1 MSRFSP
7 GESRR
12 PPAPPE
18 PPAVVA
24 RKRVLFVCLGNI
36 CRSPMGEA
44 LARKYGSDV
53 IVADSA
59 GLSPA
64 LVTTPLTR
72 LVLRERNID
81 LGDHLPKGLGEV
93 DLTRCDLIVNMSGVK
108 LPSTV
113 RIPIEDWPVK
123 DPYGAPEPAY
133 RAACDDIESRVMRLI
148 LRVRTGK
155 L

>member
-7 GESRR
+7 GESKR
-12 PPAPPE
+12 PPAPP
-18 PPAVVA
+18 AVL

-59 GLSPA
+59 GLTPA
-64 LVTTPLTR
+64 VVTTHLTR
-72 LVLRERNID
+72 LVLRERNVD
-81 LGDHLPKGLGEV
+81 LGDHLPKSLDEV
-93 DLTRCDLIVNMSGVK
+93 DLTRCDLIVNMSGMK
-108 LPSTV
+108 LPSTI
-113 RIPIEDWPVK
+113 RIPVEEWPVK
-123 DPYGAPEPAY
+123 DPYGALEPAY
-133 RAACDDIESRVMRLI
+133 RTACDDIETRVMRLI
-148 LRVRTGK
+148 LRARTGK

>member
-7 GESRR
+7 GESKR
-12 PPAPPE
+12 PPAPP
-18 PPAVVA
+18 AVP

-59 GLSPA
+59 GLTPA
-64 LVTTPLTR
+64 VVTTHLTR
-72 LVLRERNID
+72 LVLRERNVD
-81 LGDHLPKGLGEV
+81 LGDHLPKGLDEV

-108 LPSTV
+108 LPSTI
-113 RIPIEDWPVK
+113 RIPVEEWPVK
-123 DPYGAPEPAY
+123 DPYGALEPAY
-133 RAACDDIESRVMRLI
+133 RMACDDIESRVMRLI
-148 LRVRTGK
+148 LRARTGK

>member
-1 MSRFSP
+1 MREP
-7 GESRR
+7 G
-12 PPAPPE
+12 PIII
-18 PPAVVA
+18 
-24 RKRVLFVCLGNI
+24 VCTANI

-64 LVTTPLTR
+64 LVTTPFTR
-72 LVLRERNID
+72 LVLRERNVD
-81 LGDHLPKGLGEV
+81 LGDHLPKALDEV

-123 DPYGAPEPAY
+123 DPYGALEAAY
-133 RAACDDIESRVMRLI
+133 RVACDDIESRVMRLI
-148 LRVRTGK
+148 LRLRTGK

>member
-7 GESRR
+7 GESKR
-12 PPAPPE
+12 PPAPP
-18 PPAVVA
+18 AVP

-59 GLSPA
+59 GLTPA
-64 LVTTPLTR
+64 VVTTHLTR
-72 LVLRERNID
+72 LVLRERNVD
-81 LGDHLPKGLGEV
+81 LGDHLPKSLDEV
-93 DLTRCDLIVNMSGVK
+93 DLNRCDLIVNMSGVK
-108 LPSTV
+108 LPSTI
-113 RIPIEDWPVK
+113 RIPVEEWPVK
-123 DPYGAPEPAY
+123 DPYGALEPAY
-133 RAACDDIESRVMRLI
+133 RTACDDIETRVMRLI
-148 LRVRTGK
+148 LRARTGK

>member
-7 GESRR
+7 GESKR
-12 PPAPPE
+12 PPAPP
-18 PPAVVA
+18 AVP

-59 GLSPA
+59 GLTPA
-64 LVTTPLTR
+64 VVTTHLTR
-72 LVLRERNID
+72 LVLRERNVD
-81 LGDHLPKGLGEV
+81 LGDHLPKSLDEV
-93 DLTRCDLIVNMSGVK
+93 DLTRCDLIVNMSGMK
-108 LPSTV
+108 LPSTI
-113 RIPIEDWPVK
+113 RIPVEEWPVK
-123 DPYGAPEPAY
+123 DPYGALEPAY
-133 RAACDDIESRVMRLI
+133 RTACDDIETRVMRLI
-148 LRVRTGK
+148 LRARTGK

>member
-12 PPAPPE
+12 PPAPPD
-18 PPAVVA
+18 VS

-53 IVADSA
+53 IVAESA

-72 LVLRERNID
+72 LVLRERNVD
-81 LGDHLPKGLGEV
+81 LGDHLPKSLDEV
-93 DLTRCDLIVNMSGVK
+93 DLLRCDLIVNMSGVK
-108 LPSTV
+108 LPSTIRV
-113 RIPIEDWPVK
+113 PVEEWPVK
-123 DPYGAPEPAY
+123 DPYGAPEAAY
-133 RAACDDIESRVMRLI
+133 RTACDDIESRVMRLI

>member
-12 PPAPPE
+12 PPAPP
-18 PPAVVA
+18 AVP

-59 GLSPA
+59 GLTPA
-64 LVTTPLTR
+64 VVTTHLTR
-72 LVLRERNID
+72 LVLRERNVD
-81 LGDHLPKGLGEV
+81 LGDHLPKGLDEV

-108 LPSTV
+108 LPPTI
-113 RIPIEDWPVK
+113 RIPVEEWPVK
-123 DPYGAPEPAY
+123 DPYGALEPAY
-133 RAACDDIESRVMRLI
+133 RMACDDIESRVMRLI
-148 LRVRTGK
+148 LRARTGK

>member
-12 PPAPPE
+12 PPP
-18 PPAVVA
+18 PPAVP

-64 LVTTPLTR
+64 VVTTHLTR
-72 LVLRERNID
+72 LVLRERNVD
-81 LGDHLPKGLGEV
+81 LGDHLPKGLDEV
-93 DLTRCDLIVNMSGVK
+93 DLTRCDLIINMSGMK
-108 LPSTV
+108 LPSTIG
-113 RIPIEDWPVK
+113 IPVEEWPVK
-123 DPYGAPEPAY
+123 DPYGALEPAY
-133 RAACDDIESRVMRLI
+133 RTACDDIESRVMRLI
-148 LRVRTGK
+148 LRVRTGN

>member
-12 PPAPPE
+12 PPAPP
-18 PPAVVA
+18 AVA

-72 LVLRERNID
+72 LVLSERNVD
-81 LGDHLPKGLGEV
+81 LGDHLPKGLDEV
-93 DLTRCDLIVNMSGVK
+93 DLARFDLIVNMSGVK
-108 LPSTV
+108 LPSAARV
-113 RIPIEDWPVK
+113 PVEEWLVK
-123 DPYGAPEPAY
+123 DPYGALEPAY
-133 RAACDDIESRVMRLI
+133 RTACDDIESRVMRLI
-148 LRVRTGK
+148 LRLRTGK

>member
-12 PPAPPE
+12 PPAPPS
-18 PPAVVA
+18 PPAVA
-24 RKRVLFVCLGNI
+24 RKRILFVCLGNI

-44 LARKYGSDV
+44 LARKYGADV

-59 GLSPA
+59 GLTPA
-64 LVTTPLTR
+64 MVTTPLTR
-72 LVLRERNID
+72 LVLSERNVD
-81 LGDHLPKGLGEV
+81 LGDHLPKGLDEV
-93 DLTRCDLIVNMSGVK
+93 DLKKCDLIVNMSGTR
-108 LPSTV
+108 LSNLG
-113 RIPIEDWPVK
+113 IPVEDWPVK
-123 DPYGAPEPAY
+123 DPYGALEPAY
-133 RAACDDIESRVMRLI
+133 RTACDDIESRVMRLI